1 VQIYRKAAFRLVS
14 EGIPQITVDAQSL
27 TDFVGRPMFSH
38 DRLYDMTPP
47 GVVAGLAWTSLGEN
61 NLYFERYCQAVTS
74 QLRMQVSSFKFY
86 LLFSTREPRAIKDKR
101 KKEK

>member
-27 TDFVGRPMFSH
+27 TDYVGRPVFSH

-47 GVVAGLAWTSLGEN
+47 GVVAGLAWTSMGET
-61 NLYFERYCQAVTS
+61 NLYFERFCKTVAS
-74 QLRMQVSSFKFY
+74 QLRMHEMCVFPQCFNG
-86 LLFSTREPRAIKDKR
+86 LFTIRTLHNFIYP
-101 KKEK
+101 